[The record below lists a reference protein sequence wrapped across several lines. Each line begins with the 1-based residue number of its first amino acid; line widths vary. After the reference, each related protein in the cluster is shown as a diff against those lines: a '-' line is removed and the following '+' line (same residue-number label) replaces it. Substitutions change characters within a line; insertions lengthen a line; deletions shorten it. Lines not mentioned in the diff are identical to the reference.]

1 MQVRSIVQRARRPA
15 LIIIVYL
22 IGWATL
28 DRAALFFETQPE
40 IQIWSPPS
48 ALDVVLLLVFGLRYA
63 PVLWLNTIVHQWV
76 TGRMLPLESFMLF
89 DLATTLGYAAV
100 GWLLLQVLHI
110 NPRLRRLRDVALLIG
125 IGSFLMPLIIA
136 CLQVAN
142 FTAFGII
149 TRDDALLSV
158 LRYWAGDATGVAML
172 APWLLL
178 TLRRWPGLWATPE
191 HAPPMRSLELPNRRT
206 LVNLGLE
213 GLAFLVCLWVAYG
226 VPRGAGLDYTYFV
239 FLALTWFAVRYG
251 LYGAALSVLVTNI
264 VAVFLVQNQIASQ
277 KILTLQFGLMIASQL
292 GILLGAFIGEQR
304 RLGAERQEL
313 DRALAVA
320 QRQESV
326 ARVAR
331 SIAHDFNNMLTAV
344 RGNLE
349 LALIDTPHSHPAHE
363 SIAAANTAAG
373 HATDLSQQLLAYTGR
388 AQTKFA
394 PLDCNLL
401 VKSSESLLRSVVP
414 RTISVS
420 VSIASTTALV
430 YGDATSLRQVLL
442 NLVLNAADAL
452 GTAGTI
458 IITTSTEELLA
469 PMPLVIAGGVLQPRS
484 YLCLAVA
491 DSGPGMSAATQTRLF
506 EPFFTTKAQG
516 HGLGMGVVLSVVRAH
531 DGGIMVET
539 ELGTGTTFRV
549 LLPLLGLP
557 SEAASGS

>member
-1 MQVRSIVQRARRPA
+1 MQVRSIVQSAWRPT

-22 IGWATL
+22 IGWAAL
-28 DRAALFFETQPE
+28 DYAALFFETQPE
-40 IQIWSPPS
+40 IQIWYPPS

-63 PVLWLNTIVHQWV
+63 PVLLLNAIIHQWV
-76 TGRMLPLESFMLF
+76 TGRMLPLESFMVF
-89 DLATTLGYAAV
+89 DLVTSLGYATV
-100 GWLLLQVLHI
+100 GWLLLQVLRI

-125 IGSFLMPLIIA
+125 IGSFLMPLVIA

-142 FTAFGII
+142 FTTFGII

-172 APWLLL
+172 TPWLLL

-191 HAPPMRSLELPNRRT
+191 HAPPMRSLEVPNRRT

-226 VPRGAGLDYTYFV
+226 VPRGAALDYTYFV

-251 LYGAALSVLVTNI
+251 VYGAALSVLITNI
-264 VAVFLVQNQIASQ
+264 VAVILVQNRIASQ

-349 LALIDTPHSHPAHE
+349 LALIDTPQSHPAHE

-388 AQTKFA
+388 AQTFV

-420 VSIASTTALV
+420 ISLASTTALV

-491 DSGPGMSAATQTRLF
+491 DSGPGMSAATQARLF
-506 EPFFTTKAQG
+506 EPFFTTKSQG

-549 LLPLLGLP
+549 MLPLLSPP
-557 SEAASGS
+557 SETASGS